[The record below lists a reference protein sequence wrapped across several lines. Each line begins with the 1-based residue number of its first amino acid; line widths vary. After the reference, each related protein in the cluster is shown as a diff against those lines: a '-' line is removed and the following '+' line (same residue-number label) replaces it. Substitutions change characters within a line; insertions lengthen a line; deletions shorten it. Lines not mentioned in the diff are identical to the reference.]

1 MQGALD
7 FSFNRLLIAAFALSM
22 MLAGCRNAA
31 EPTPIPSPT
40 ASPTSRPTASPT
52 DTPQPSPS
60 SSPTDTL
67 TPSPTPTATKTPTPT
82 FTPTVFGIVRSQQ
95 RVNVRGGPGVNF
107 EVYDSLVP
115 GTGVQVIGQD
125 DDGNWYNIKLENED
139 EGWVSA
145 SLLLLED
152 AATSSPNATASP
164 AVSPASRASGTSG
177 GETSADIPAPQA
189 AATDDEFLVFNVPV
203 VDIDAIHLTATM
215 LVSRPSATAAAT
227 DSQQI
232 AGQPPAEED
241 SDEAIEA
248 PTRPANAI
256 RQGVDVFAFCD
267 DSAYGFPPPTDLAAG
282 STIEIFW
289 AWFASTEAY
298 LRQHIANA
306 RHELRV
312 NDVRIANVDQFRHPS
327 LTRGRDRVVHWY
339 VPFGPLEAGEYR
351 ITYRVT
357 WETVISDGYDSFGP
371 GTATEFEEESCGFAV
386 R

>member
-1 MQGALD
+1 LQGALD

-31 EPTPIPSPT
+31 EPTPTPSPT

-95 RVNVRGGPGVNF
+95 RVNVRSGPGVNF

-125 DDGNWYNIKLENED
+125 DDGNWYNIRLENED

-152 AATSSPNATASP
+152 AATASP
-164 AVSPASRASGTSG
+164 AAAPASTASGTSG
-177 GETSADIPAPQA
+177 GATSADTPAPQA

-215 LVSRPSATAAAT
+215 LVSHPSATAAVT
-227 DSQQI
+227 DAEQS
-232 AGQPPAEED
+232 AGPLPPSGED
-241 SDEAIEA
+241 SDEGIEA

>member
-1 MQGALD
+1 LQGALD

-95 RVNVRGGPGVNF
+95 RVNVRSGPGVNF

-152 AATSSPNATASP
+152 AATSSPNATTSP
-164 AVSPASRASGTSG
+164 VISPDSTASGTSG
-177 GETSADIPAPQA
+177 GATSADTPAPQA
-189 AATDDEFLVFNVPV
+189 ATTDDEFLVFNVPV

-215 LVSRPSATAAAT
+215 LVSHPSATAAVT
-227 DSQQI
+227 DSEQI
-232 AGQPPAEED
+232 AGPPPSGED
-241 SDEAIEA
+241 SDEGIEA